1 MEYTVQALAKLAG
14 VSPRTLRWYD
24 HIGLLAPGR
33 RGENG
38 YRLYGPEEVDRLQQ
52 VLFYRALGVEL
63 GEIKALLDDPAFD
76 ETAALQSH
84 LLALQGEQKRL
95 AALIRTVE
103 ATLAAK
109 ERRTPMKDEQKF
121 EGLKAQLVAENEKT
135 HGKEARTRYG
145 DAPLEAYARLARAR
159 SRMEVSAA
167 SGYARRRL
175 AQFKTALRTD
185 SDNAAKIKAAIN
197 QLQKAVNRG
206 ERKKRE
212 LDREHLTEVRRKRAA
227 KEDLKEKERRLRQEL
242 LRRKSQ
248 RIIRE
253 SGYMREAEISD
264 RLASQ
269 LTATQME
276 LRQQAQDL
284 AAATSASLEAAVQ
297 QYAAAAEPV
306 PSAPAEAGFS
316 GQA

>member
-1 MEYTVQALAKLAG
+1 MKDMSVNGVAAAQQNWSREQQQQAEAAPPAEGAG
-14 VSPRTLRWYD
+14 EDLS
-24 HIGLLAPGR
+24 
-33 RGENG
+33 
-38 YRLYGPEEVDRLQQ
+38 
-52 VLFYRALGVEL
+52 
-63 GEIKALLDDPAFD
+63 
-76 ETAALQSH
+76 AALSRQEEEGRD
-84 LLALQGEQKRL
+84 LLEM
-95 AALIRTVE
+95 IRDAQEKAE
-103 ATLAAK
+103 AQREA
-109 ERRTPMKDEQKF
+109 MKLPKSS
-121 EGLKAQLVAENEKT
+121 
-135 HGKEARTRYG
+135 TRYG
-145 DAPLEAYARLARAR
+145 DAPLEAYARRARAR

>member
-1 MEYTVQALAKLAG
+1 
-14 VSPRTLRWYD
+14 
-24 HIGLLAPGR
+24 
-33 RGENG
+33 
-38 YRLYGPEEVDRLQQ
+38 
-52 VLFYRALGVEL
+52 
-63 GEIKALLDDPAFD
+63 
-76 ETAALQSH
+76 
-84 LLALQGEQKRL
+84 
-95 AALIRTVE
+95 
-103 ATLAAK
+103 
-109 ERRTPMKDEQKF
+109 MKDMSVNGVAAAQQNWSREQQQAEAAPPA
-121 EGLKAQLVAENEKT
+121 EGAGEDLSVALSRQEEEGRDLLEMIRDAQEKA
-135 HGKEARTRYG
+135 EAQREAMKLPKSSTRYG

-159 SRMEVSAA
+159 SRMEVNAA

-227 KEDLKEKERRLRQEL
+227 KEDLKAKERRLRQEL

>member
-1 MEYTVQALAKLAG
+1 MKDMSVNGVAAAQQNWSREQQQAEAAPPAEGAG
-14 VSPRTLRWYD
+14 EDLS
-24 HIGLLAPGR
+24 
-33 RGENG
+33 
-38 YRLYGPEEVDRLQQ
+38 
-52 VLFYRALGVEL
+52 
-63 GEIKALLDDPAFD
+63 
-76 ETAALQSH
+76 AALSQQEEGRD
-84 LLALQGEQKRL
+84 LLEM
-95 AALIRTVE
+95 IRDAQEKAE
-103 ATLAAK
+103 AQREA
-109 ERRTPMKDEQKF
+109 MKLPKSS
-121 EGLKAQLVAENEKT
+121 
-135 HGKEARTRYG
+135 TRYG
-145 DAPLEAYARLARAR
+145 DVPLEAYARLARAR

>member
-1 MEYTVQALAKLAG
+1 MKDMSVNGVAAAQQNWSREQQQAEAAPPAEGAG
-14 VSPRTLRWYD
+14 EDLS
-24 HIGLLAPGR
+24 
-33 RGENG
+33 
-38 YRLYGPEEVDRLQQ
+38 
-52 VLFYRALGVEL
+52 
-63 GEIKALLDDPAFD
+63 
-76 ETAALQSH
+76 AALSRQEEEGRD
-84 LLALQGEQKRL
+84 LLEM
-95 AALIRTVE
+95 IRDAQEKAE
-103 ATLAAK
+103 AQREA
-109 ERRTPMKDEQKF
+109 MKLPKSS
-121 EGLKAQLVAENEKT
+121 
-135 HGKEARTRYG
+135 TRYG

-159 SRMEVSAA
+159 SRMEVNAA

-242 LRRKSQ
+242 LRRKNQ

>member
-1 MEYTVQALAKLAG
+1 MKDMSVNGVAAAQQNWSREQQQQAEAAPPAEGAG
-14 VSPRTLRWYD
+14 EDLS
-24 HIGLLAPGR
+24 
-33 RGENG
+33 
-38 YRLYGPEEVDRLQQ
+38 
-52 VLFYRALGVEL
+52 
-63 GEIKALLDDPAFD
+63 
-76 ETAALQSH
+76 AALSRQEEEGRDLLEMIRDAQEKAEAQREAMTLPQSS
-84 LLALQGEQKRL
+84 
-95 AALIRTVE
+95 
-103 ATLAAK
+103 
-109 ERRTPMKDEQKF
+109 
-121 EGLKAQLVAENEKT
+121 
-135 HGKEARTRYG
+135 TRYG

>member
-1 MEYTVQALAKLAG
+1 MKDMSVNGVAAAQQNWSREQQQQAEAAPPAEGAG
-14 VSPRTLRWYD
+14 EDLS
-24 HIGLLAPGR
+24 
-33 RGENG
+33 
-38 YRLYGPEEVDRLQQ
+38 
-52 VLFYRALGVEL
+52 
-63 GEIKALLDDPAFD
+63 
-76 ETAALQSH
+76 AALSRQEEEGRD
-84 LLALQGEQKRL
+84 LLEM
-95 AALIRTVE
+95 IRDAQEKAE
-103 ATLAAK
+103 AQREA
-109 ERRTPMKDEQKF
+109 MKLPKSS
-121 EGLKAQLVAENEKT
+121 
-135 HGKEARTRYG
+135 TRYG

>member
-1 MEYTVQALAKLAG
+1 MKDMSVNGVAAAQQNWSREQQQQAEAAPPAEGAG
-14 VSPRTLRWYD
+14 EDLS
-24 HIGLLAPGR
+24 
-33 RGENG
+33 
-38 YRLYGPEEVDRLQQ
+38 
-52 VLFYRALGVEL
+52 
-63 GEIKALLDDPAFD
+63 
-76 ETAALQSH
+76 AALSRQEEEGRD
-84 LLALQGEQKRL
+84 LLEM
-95 AALIRTVE
+95 IRDAQEKAE
-103 ATLAAK
+103 AQREA
-109 ERRTPMKDEQKF
+109 MKLPKSS
-121 EGLKAQLVAENEKT
+121 
-135 HGKEARTRYG
+135 TRYG

-284 AAATSASLEAAVQ
+284 VAATSASLEAAVQ
-297 QYAAAAEPV
+297 QYTASAEPV

>member
-1 MEYTVQALAKLAG
+1 MKDMSVNGVAAAQQNWSREQQQQAEAAPPAEGAG
-14 VSPRTLRWYD
+14 EDLS
-24 HIGLLAPGR
+24 
-33 RGENG
+33 
-38 YRLYGPEEVDRLQQ
+38 
-52 VLFYRALGVEL
+52 
-63 GEIKALLDDPAFD
+63 
-76 ETAALQSH
+76 AALSRQEEEGRD
-84 LLALQGEQKRL
+84 LLEM
-95 AALIRTVE
+95 IRDAQEKAE
-103 ATLAAK
+103 AQREA
-109 ERRTPMKDEQKF
+109 MKLPKSS
-121 EGLKAQLVAENEKT
+121 
-135 HGKEARTRYG
+135 TRYG

-159 SRMEVSAA
+159 SRMEVNAA

-185 SDNAAKIKAAIN
+185 SDNAAKIKAAIS

-206 ERKKRE
+206 ERKKKE
-212 LDREHLTEVRRKRAA
+212 LNQERLTELRRAKAA
-227 KEDLKEKERRLRQEL
+227 KEEKKEKEKLLRQEIR
-242 LRRKSQ
+242 RRKSQ
-248 RIIRE
+248 RMVRE
-253 SGYMREAEISD
+253 SGYLREAEISD
-264 RLASQ
+264 RLAAH

>member
-1 MEYTVQALAKLAG
+1 MKDMSVNGVAAAQQNWSREQQQQAEAAPPAEGAG
-14 VSPRTLRWYD
+14 EDLS
-24 HIGLLAPGR
+24 
-33 RGENG
+33 
-38 YRLYGPEEVDRLQQ
+38 
-52 VLFYRALGVEL
+52 
-63 GEIKALLDDPAFD
+63 
-76 ETAALQSH
+76 AALSRQEEEGRD
-84 LLALQGEQKRL
+84 LLEM
-95 AALIRTVE
+95 IRDAQEKAE
-103 ATLAAK
+103 AQREA
-109 ERRTPMKDEQKF
+109 MKLPKSS
-121 EGLKAQLVAENEKT
+121 
-135 HGKEARTRYG
+135 TRYG

-159 SRMEVSAA
+159 SRMEVNAA

-227 KEDLKEKERRLRQEL
+227 KEDLKEKEHRLRQEL

-248 RIIRE
+248 RIIQE

>member
-1 MEYTVQALAKLAG
+1 MKDMSVNGVAAAQQNWSREQQQAEAAPPAEGAG
-14 VSPRTLRWYD
+14 EDLS
-24 HIGLLAPGR
+24 
-33 RGENG
+33 
-38 YRLYGPEEVDRLQQ
+38 
-52 VLFYRALGVEL
+52 
-63 GEIKALLDDPAFD
+63 
-76 ETAALQSH
+76 AALSQQEEGRD
-84 LLALQGEQKRL
+84 LLEM
-95 AALIRTVE
+95 IRDAQEKAE
-103 ATLAAK
+103 AQREA
-109 ERRTPMKDEQKF
+109 MKLPKSS
-121 EGLKAQLVAENEKT
+121 
-135 HGKEARTRYG
+135 TRYG

>member
-1 MEYTVQALAKLAG
+1 MKDMSVNGVAAAQQNWSREQQQAEAAPPAEGAG
-14 VSPRTLRWYD
+14 EDLS
-24 HIGLLAPGR
+24 
-33 RGENG
+33 
-38 YRLYGPEEVDRLQQ
+38 
-52 VLFYRALGVEL
+52 
-63 GEIKALLDDPAFD
+63 
-76 ETAALQSH
+76 AALSRQEEEGRD
-84 LLALQGEQKRL
+84 LLEM
-95 AALIRTVE
+95 IRDAQEKAE
-103 ATLAAK
+103 AQREA
-109 ERRTPMKDEQKF
+109 MKLPKSS
-121 EGLKAQLVAENEKT
+121 
-135 HGKEARTRYG
+135 TRYG

-316 GQA
+316 GQIGRAHV

>member
-1 MEYTVQALAKLAG
+1 MKDMSVNGVAAAQQNWSREQQQQAEAAPPAEGAG
-14 VSPRTLRWYD
+14 EDLS
-24 HIGLLAPGR
+24 
-33 RGENG
+33 
-38 YRLYGPEEVDRLQQ
+38 
-52 VLFYRALGVEL
+52 
-63 GEIKALLDDPAFD
+63 
-76 ETAALQSH
+76 AALSRQEEEGRD
-84 LLALQGEQKRL
+84 LLEM
-95 AALIRTVE
+95 IRDAQEKAE
-103 ATLAAK
+103 AQREA
-109 ERRTPMKDEQKF
+109 MKLPKSS
-121 EGLKAQLVAENEKT
+121 
-135 HGKEARTRYG
+135 TRYG

-185 SDNAAKIKAAIN
+185 SENSARIKAAIN
-197 QLQKAVNRG
+197 QLQKAVQRG

>member
-1 MEYTVQALAKLAG
+1 MKDMSVNGVAAAQQNWSREQQQQAEAAPPAEGAG
-14 VSPRTLRWYD
+14 EDLS
-24 HIGLLAPGR
+24 
-33 RGENG
+33 
-38 YRLYGPEEVDRLQQ
+38 
-52 VLFYRALGVEL
+52 
-63 GEIKALLDDPAFD
+63 
-76 ETAALQSH
+76 AALSRQEEEGRD
-84 LLALQGEQKRL
+84 LLEM
-95 AALIRTVE
+95 IRDAQEKAE
-103 ATLAAK
+103 AQREA
-109 ERRTPMKDEQKF
+109 MKLPKSS
-121 EGLKAQLVAENEKT
+121 
-135 HGKEARTRYG
+135 TRYG
-145 DAPLEAYARLARAR
+145 DALLEAYARLARAR
-159 SRMEVSAA
+159 SRMEVNAA

-242 LRRKSQ
+242 LRRKNQ

>member
-1 MEYTVQALAKLAG
+1 MKDMSVNGAAAAQQAWSREQQQADAG
-14 VSPRTLRWYD
+14 APVESA
-24 HIGLLAPGR
+24 GLS
-33 RGENG
+33 
-38 YRLYGPEEVDRLQQ
+38 
-52 VLFYRALGVEL
+52 
-63 GEIKALLDDPAFD
+63 
-76 ETAALQSH
+76 AALS
-84 LLALQGEQKRL
+84 QKEEEGKDL
-95 AALIRTVE
+95 VEMIRDAQEKAE
-103 ATLAAK
+103 AQREA
-109 ERRTPMKDEQKF
+109 MKLPKSS
-121 EGLKAQLVAENEKT
+121 
-135 HGKEARTRYG
+135 TRYG

-159 SRMEVSAA
+159 SRMEVNAA

>member
-1 MEYTVQALAKLAG
+1 
-14 VSPRTLRWYD
+14 
-24 HIGLLAPGR
+24 
-33 RGENG
+33 
-38 YRLYGPEEVDRLQQ
+38 
-52 VLFYRALGVEL
+52 
-63 GEIKALLDDPAFD
+63 
-76 ETAALQSH
+76 
-84 LLALQGEQKRL
+84 
-95 AALIRTVE
+95 
-103 ATLAAK
+103 
-109 ERRTPMKDEQKF
+109 MKDMSVNGVAAAQQNWSREQQQQAEAAPPA
-121 EGLKAQLVAENEKT
+121 EGAGEDLSAAPSRQEEEGRDLLEMIRDAQEKA
-135 HGKEARTRYG
+135 EAQREAMKLPKSSTRYG

-159 SRMEVSAA
+159 SRMEVNAA

>member
-1 MEYTVQALAKLAG
+1 MKDMSVNGVAAAQQNWSREQQQQAEAAPPAEGAG
-14 VSPRTLRWYD
+14 EDLS
-24 HIGLLAPGR
+24 
-33 RGENG
+33 
-38 YRLYGPEEVDRLQQ
+38 
-52 VLFYRALGVEL
+52 
-63 GEIKALLDDPAFD
+63 
-76 ETAALQSH
+76 AALSRQEEEGRD
-84 LLALQGEQKRL
+84 LLEM
-95 AALIRTVE
+95 IRDAQEKAE
-103 ATLAAK
+103 AQREA
-109 ERRTPMKDEQKF
+109 MKLPKSS
-121 EGLKAQLVAENEKT
+121 
-135 HGKEARTRYG
+135 TRYG

-227 KEDLKEKERRLRQEL
+227 KEDLKEKERGLRQEL

>member
-1 MEYTVQALAKLAG
+1 MKDMSVNGVAAAQQNWSREQQQQAEAAPPAEGAG
-14 VSPRTLRWYD
+14 EDLS
-24 HIGLLAPGR
+24 
-33 RGENG
+33 
-38 YRLYGPEEVDRLQQ
+38 
-52 VLFYRALGVEL
+52 
-63 GEIKALLDDPAFD
+63 
-76 ETAALQSH
+76 AALSRQEQEGRD
-84 LLALQGEQKRL
+84 LLEM
-95 AALIRTVE
+95 IRDAQEKAE
-103 ATLAAK
+103 AQREA
-109 ERRTPMKDEQKF
+109 MKLPKSS
-121 EGLKAQLVAENEKT
+121 
-135 HGKEARTRYG
+135 TRYG

-159 SRMEVSAA
+159 SRMEVNAA